1 MTIASESDIHVGD
14 FSKTPYGRYVEDGK
28 YSGSAFRRTL
38 LAPAFKDPNIQ
49 RVNVY
54 LDGVQDGYEYSSA
67 FLEEA
72 FGGLVR
78 ECGVSVEEVR
88 RKLNIVTIH
97 HDYVLEINEF
107 LDCA

>member
-1 MTIASESDIHVGD
+1 MTNATESDIHVGD
-14 FSKTPYGRYVEDGK
+14 FSKTPYGRYDEDGK

-38 LAPAFKDPNIQ
+38 LEPAFKDPDIQ
-49 RVNVY
+49 KVNVH

-72 FGGLVR
+72 FAGLVR

-97 HDYVLEINEF
+97 QDYVLEINEY
-107 LDCA
+107 LNGA